1 LSVDIVPRIGRFLV
15 VTLLVCLIAIAAMV
29 VATAPSGHSKPK
41 SQALNAQADNA
52 LADRLADPPLPGANN
67 WSCRPSKQHPEP
79 VVLVHGLFATPD
91 VNWPYVAKEL
101 HAAGFCVFALTWG
114 TEGGRYPLPGMA
126 RIEDS
131 AKDLK
136 RYVDRVLV
144 ATGARKA
151 DLLGHSAGG
160 LMPRQY
166 LRFEDGAA
174 RVDDFVALG
183 PPNHGTAFHSAFQ
196 DLAEWVSVAI
206 CPSCLQFDTGSQ
218 VITRLNTDADG
229 DEVVKGVNYT
239 TISTKFDEYILPYT
253 TAQLQGASSQVSNIT
268 VQDKCPDNTI
278 NHLELAFTA
287 VPLQWAVNALERPG
301 PADPGLQPTC

>member
-1 LSVDIVPRIGRFLV
+1 MSVDLVSRIGRVRVIALLACLAAITATVLV
-15 VTLLVCLIAIAAMV
+15 
-29 VATAPSGHSKPK
+29 TAPSGHSKT
-41 SQALNAQADNA
+41 QGQGTGT
-52 LADRLADPPLPGANN
+52 LADKLADPPLPGADN

-91 VNWPYVAKEL
+91 VNWPYVAKAL
-101 HAAGFCVFALTWG
+101 HEAGFCVFAPTWG
-114 TEGGRYPLPGMA
+114 TADGKYPLPGMA
-126 RIEDS
+126 SIEES
-131 AKDLK
+131 AKELK
-136 RYVDRVLV
+136 RYVDRVLG

-166 LRFEDGAA
+166 LRFEGGAA

-183 PPNHGTAFHSAFQ
+183 PPNHGTEFHSVFEQ
-196 DLAEWVSVAI
+196 LPEWVSNAI
-206 CPSCLQFDTGSQ
+206 CPSCLQFNDGSAL
-218 VITRLNTDADG
+218 VTRLNEG
-229 DEVVKGVNYT
+229 REVEKGVSYT
-239 TISTKFDEYILPYT
+239 TISTALDEYILPYT
-253 TAQLQGASSQVSNIT
+253 SAELKGDTSQVTNVT
-268 VQDKCPDNTI
+268 VQDKCPDSTI